1 MTIGKRIAGGYG
13 IVLALLAIVILCVF
27 YSFKTIQNGYSE
39 YIDVRMKQI
48 FGANELSV
56 ALNKEISHVRGWFL
70 SPNVQSLLDDLRE
83 DYRQFETTVGI
94 MQKRALTEVG
104 LGMVSELADLHEK
117 YKEELEKVISMA
129 QQGQAEEALAFG
141 IKETRPVGD
150 ELTKKVEQFRA
161 RQYRIADKRHAEVTS
176 TANLLFTIMM
186 VISAVAV
193 ISSIVVAIHITRTLT
208 RQLRES
214 IVQISSSSTQILGTT
229 TQLASSSEEMATA
242 VEETTTTVE
251 EVKQT
256 AQVSIQ
262 KADNVVSTA
271 GKAEQV
277 SQDGRKATEDTIEE
291 MRRIKIQV
299 DSIAES
305 IVRLS
310 EQSQAVGEIIATVD
324 DISDQSNLLAVNA
337 SIEAAK
343 AGEHGRG
350 FGVVAQEIRGLAEQS
365 KQSTTAVRKI
375 LNDIQKA
382 VSQTVMVTEQG
393 SKAVESGMQQSA
405 RTGEAIAALAD
416 SIIEAADASTQI
428 AVSSKQQLT
437 GMDQVALAMENIR
450 QASSQNVSGSKQAE
464 TATRDLQKLG
474 ENLKRLVEYYKM

>member
-1 MTIGKRIAGGYG
+1 MTVGKRIAGGYG
-13 IVLALLAIVILCVF
+13 IVLVLLAIVILCVL

-39 YIDVRMKQI
+39 YIDVRIKQI
-48 FGANELSV
+48 FGANEL
-56 ALNKEISHVRGWFL
+56 ALTLNKETAHVRGWFL
-70 SPNVQSLLDDLRE
+70 SPNVQSLLDDLRK

-104 LGMVSELADLHEK
+104 FGMVSELADLHEK
-117 YKEELEKVISMA
+117 YKEGQEKVISMA
-129 QQGQAEEALAFG
+129 QQGQAEEALASG

-277 SQDGRKATEDTIEE
+277 SQEGRKATEDTIEE
-291 MRRIKIQV
+291 MRRIKSQM
-299 DSIAES
+299 DSITES

-382 VSQTVMVTEQG
+382 VSQAVMVTEQG
-393 SKAVESGMQQSA
+393 SKAVESGMKQSA

-416 SIIEAADASTQI
+416 SIIEAADAATQI

-464 TATRDLQKLG
+464 TAMRDLQKLG